1 MRVTASDLRRIVQ
14 FLDTARSS
22 EPADPIPPSTLSA
35 LAALI
40 AADQADYFEVRP
52 DHSILAF
59 TVGLEEHH
67 PAWLLAA
74 AVRLANQN
82 PLGPFRWTPADGPL
96 RMSEI
101 ISERE
106 LRRLEYYNDFLRHAH
121 IRDRLRVWLW
131 RSAETAACVTLIR
144 SDARF
149 SDRDKAV
156 MTVLQPHL
164 AALRERSIIGA
175 VDRPNEAE
183 LTIREAQ
190 VVALVATG
198 RSNAEIARLLFLSPA
213 TVAKHLEHA
222 YRKLRV
228 AGRSEVAAELRA
240 APMS

>member
-14 FLDTARSS
+14 FLDTAVSPG
-22 EPADPIPPSTLSA
+22 PADPFPPSTLIA
-35 LAALI
+35 LTGLI

-52 DHSILAF
+52 DRSVQVFTMAF
-59 TVGLEEHH
+59 EEQH
-67 PAWLLAA
+67 PAWLEEAA
-74 AVRLANQN
+74 ARLGPEN
-82 PLGPFRWTPADGPL
+82 PLSPFRWAPADGPL

-101 ISERE
+101 IAERE
-106 LRRLEYYNDFLRHAH
+106 LRRLDYYNDFLRPAH

-131 RSAETAACVTLIR
+131 RSADTAACLTLIR

-156 MTVLQPHL
+156 MAVLQPPL
-164 AALRERSIIGA
+164 AAIRESSIGA
-175 VDRPNEAE
+175 DRRLDEAE

-198 RSNAEIARLLFLSPA
+198 RSNAEIARLLFLAPA
-213 TVAKHLEHA
+213 TVAKHLEHV

-228 AGRSEVAAELRA
+228 TGRAEVAAALRTA
-240 APMS
+240 